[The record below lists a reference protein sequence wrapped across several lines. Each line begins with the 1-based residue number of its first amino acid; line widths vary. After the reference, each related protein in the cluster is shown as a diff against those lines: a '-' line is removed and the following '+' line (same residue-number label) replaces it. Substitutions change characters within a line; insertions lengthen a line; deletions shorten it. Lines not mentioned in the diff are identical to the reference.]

1 MHYVH
6 TLTIIMRNSL
16 QKYYF
21 YLYERMFFA
30 CFLKEN
36 YILLLRDNS
45 QFEFGIRNFILLY
58 LEMIIRND
66 AESVTSQ

>member
-45 QFEFGIRNFILLY
+45 QLTMDNLSSE
-58 LEMIIRND
+58 
-66 AESVTSQ
+66 

>member
-1 MHYVH
+1 MVFSLYLEFYMHYVH

-21 YLYERMFFA
+21 YLYKRMFFA

-36 YILLLRDNS
+36 YISSRRDWATGRTHHINNV
-45 QFEFGIRNFILLY
+45 G
-58 LEMIIRND
+58 
-66 AESVTSQ
+66 

>member
-21 YLYERMFFA
+21 YLYNRMFFA

-36 YILLLRDNS
+36 YISSRRDWATGRTHHINNV
-45 QFEFGIRNFILLY
+45 G
-58 LEMIIRND
+58 
-66 AESVTSQ
+66 

>member
-21 YLYERMFFA
+21 YLYKRVFFA
-30 CFLKEN
+30 GFLKRN
-36 YILLLRDNS
+36 CVLLL
-45 QFEFGIRNFILLY
+45 LLVIFNIV
-58 LEMIIRND
+58 LGN
-66 AESVTSQ
+66 VK